1 MAERGDGGSGQ
12 LQQTVLPVPL
22 KTEPV
27 VSRLTKE
34 LRLRLFYLIPLT
46 IPVLL
51 ATQNVSALTL
61 SGQVTDGQGVAVS
74 GAMVELTNE
83 ATGRSFV
90 SDTTDAVGSYVIAVD
105 TPTSVVERNSGVPHD
120 FRLLPNYPN
129 PFNPSTLIPFRLDRP
144 SHVRLSVYSS
154 LGHPVQ
160 ILLDDERPAGYY
172 QIAWHGRDRR
182 GFGVAAGVYFYRL
195 EAGSSSQTRKMT
207 LIDGAGAIPSS
218 RPAKTAIPAQAHPD
232 LFSVIISGFDIE
244 TLALQGQEIDRRA
257 ALNFEVMRI
266 RDPLVFD
273 DPFLFSSLRRASQ
286 ISEGEITLTD
296 IAGVRALEQI
306 NSIVN
311 SIVTSLGGIEKLT
324 RLEELRVSLNRITD
338 LTPLAGLRNLRVLS
352 LGTNQ
357 IVDITPL
364 AALVQ
369 LEFLT
374 LDFNGIVDLSALSG
388 LINLR
393 ELGLA
398 HNPLGSLE
406 PLSGLSRLKRLVL
419 SQNRLVD
426 ISALG
431 TLADLEVLLLDR
443 NRIEDLGP
451 LGSLFNLR
459 ELRISLNQISD
470 LSTLGNLPKLES
482 LAANNNQIG
491 DVPSLA
497 NNQALT
503 HLQLSHN
510 GIDDIAFVAGLTNL
524 EELNVS
530 SNQISDL
537 APLAGSQ
544 NLRRLLLSSNE
555 ISDLTPLV
563 ENLAIGEETV
573 ITLAGNPLSVLAAT
587 SQISALRHRGVN
599 VVYE

>member
-1 MAERGDGGSGQ
+1 M
-12 LQQTVLPVPL
+12 
-22 KTEPV
+22 
-27 VSRLTKE
+27 RL
-34 LRLRLFYLIPLT
+34 LIVALT
-46 IPVLL
+46 IAVLL
-51 ATQNVSALTL
+51 AVQTASALNL

-83 ATGRSFV
+83 ATGNSFV
-90 SDTTDAVGSYVIAVD
+90 SDTTDAFGAYVIAVD
-105 TPTSVVERNSGVPHD
+105 IPTSIFERNSGAPQG

-129 PFNPSTLIPFRLDRP
+129 PFNPSTLISFRLDRP
-144 SHVRLSVYSS
+144 SHVRLAVYNS

-160 ILLDDERPAGYY
+160 ILLDDERPAGQY
-172 QIAWHGRDRR
+172 QIPWHGRDRN

-207 LIDGAGAIPSS
+207 LIDGARTILSA
-218 RPAKTAIPAQAHPD
+218 RPAKTAIPAQGHPD

-244 TLALQGQEIDRRA
+244 TLTLQGQEIDQRA
-257 ALNFEVMRI
+257 PLNFEVMRI

-296 IAGVRALEQI
+296 VAGVRALEQI
-306 NSIVN
+306 NSIV
-311 SIVTSLGGIEKLT
+311 TSLGGVEKLT

-338 LTPLAGLRNLRVLS
+338 LTPLSGLRNLRVLS

-369 LEFLT
+369 LEFLA

-470 LSTLGNLPKLES
+470 LSALGNLPKLES
-482 LAANNNQIG
+482 LVANNNQIG

-497 NNQALT
+497 NNQTLT

-537 APLAGSQ
+537 GPLAGSQ

-587 SQISALRHRGVN
+587 FQIGALRHRGVK